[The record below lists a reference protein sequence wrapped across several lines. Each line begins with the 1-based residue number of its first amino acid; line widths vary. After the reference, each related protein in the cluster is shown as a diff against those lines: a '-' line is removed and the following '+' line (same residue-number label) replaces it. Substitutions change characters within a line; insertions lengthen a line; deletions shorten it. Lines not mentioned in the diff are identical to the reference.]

1 MRENIRQRSVIK
13 SDLVLSSSLFA
24 LVSADDYS
32 KLLTDPNILA
42 LEQNKVVKLMISM
55 ASNSYKAI
63 ASSQVSISKPIRVR
77 APNNIYSV
85 K

>member
-42 LEQNKVVKLMISM
+42 LEQNKVVKLMITM
-55 ASNSYKAI
+55 ASHSYKAI
-63 ASSQVSISKPIRVR
+63 ESYQASSSKAIRVNS
-77 APNNIYSV
+77 PNNIYSV